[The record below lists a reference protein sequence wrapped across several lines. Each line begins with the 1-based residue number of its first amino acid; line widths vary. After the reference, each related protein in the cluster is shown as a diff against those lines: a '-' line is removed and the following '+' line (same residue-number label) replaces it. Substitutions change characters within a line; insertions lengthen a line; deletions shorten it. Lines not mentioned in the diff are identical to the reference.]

1 MSKLRPLKQRK
12 VINILLKNGFKEVRR
27 GKHITFKKYLP
38 NGEVLTTWVPYHS
51 EISVFCPA
59 VYNKANKEIKR
70 GIFIIC
76 YTSFSIGFVFII
88 IFCVVSYLL

>member
-1 MSKLRPLKQRK
+1 MSKLKPLKQRK

-51 EISVFCPA
+51 EISVF
-59 VYNKANKEIKR
+59 VLQYIIKQTRKSKEE
-70 GIFIIC
+70 F
-76 YTSFSIGFVFII
+76 
-88 IFCVVSYLL
+88 L

>member
-51 EISVFCPA
+51 EVSVF
-59 VYNKANKEIKR
+59 VLQYIINQTRKSKEE
-70 GIFIIC
+70 F
-76 YTSFSIGFVFII
+76 
-88 IFCVVSYLL
+88 L

>member
-51 EISVFCPA
+51 EISIFVLQ
-59 VYNKANKEIKR
+59 YIIKQTRKSKEE
-70 GIFIIC
+70 F
-76 YTSFSIGFVFII
+76 
-88 IFCVVSYLL
+88 L

>member
-12 VINILLKNGFKEVRR
+12 IINILLKNGFKEVRR

-51 EISVFCPA
+51 EISVFVLQYIIKQTRKP
-59 VYNKANKEIKR
+59 KEE
-70 GIFIIC
+70 F
-76 YTSFSIGFVFII
+76 
-88 IFCVVSYLL
+88 L

>member
-51 EISVFCPA
+51 EISVFVLQYIIKQIRKP
-59 VYNKANKEIKR
+59 KEE
-70 GIFIIC
+70 F
-76 YTSFSIGFVFII
+76 
-88 IFCVVSYLL
+88 L

>member
-51 EISVFCPA
+51 EVSVFVLQYIIKQTRKP
-59 VYNKANKEIKR
+59 KEE
-70 GIFIIC
+70 F
-76 YTSFSIGFVFII
+76 
-88 IFCVVSYLL
+88 L

>member
-51 EISVFCPA
+51 EISVF
-59 VYNKANKEIKR
+59 VLQYIIKQTR
-70 GIFIIC
+70 KPKDEF
-76 YTSFSIGFVFII
+76 
-88 IFCVVSYLL
+88 L

>member
-51 EISVFCPA
+51 EISVF
-59 VYNKANKEIKR
+59 VLQYIIKQTRKSKEE
-70 GIFIIC
+70 F
-76 YTSFSIGFVFII
+76 
-88 IFCVVSYLL
+88 L

>member
-51 EISVFCPA
+51 EISVFVLQYIIKQTRKP
-59 VYNKANKEIKR
+59 KEE
-70 GIFIIC
+70 F
-76 YTSFSIGFVFII
+76 
-88 IFCVVSYLL
+88 L

>member
-38 NGEVLTTWVPYHS
+38 NGEVLTTWIPYHS
-51 EISVFCPA
+51 EISVF
-59 VYNKANKEIKR
+59 VLQYIIKQTRKSKEE
-70 GIFIIC
+70 F
-76 YTSFSIGFVFII
+76 
-88 IFCVVSYLL
+88 L

>member
-51 EISVFCPA
+51 EVSAFVLQYIIKQTRKS
-59 VYNKANKEIKR
+59 KEE
-70 GIFIIC
+70 F
-76 YTSFSIGFVFII
+76 
-88 IFCVVSYLL
+88 L

>member
-27 GKHITFKKYLP
+27 GKHITFKKHLP

-51 EISVFCPA
+51 EISVF
-59 VYNKANKEIKR
+59 VIQYIIKQTRKSKEE
-70 GIFIIC
+70 F
-76 YTSFSIGFVFII
+76 
-88 IFCVVSYLL
+88 L

>member
-12 VINILLKNGFKEVRR
+12 IINILLKNGFKEVRR

-51 EISVFCPA
+51 EISVF
-59 VYNKANKEIKR
+59 VLQYIIKQTRKSKEE
-70 GIFIIC
+70 F
-76 YTSFSIGFVFII
+76 F
-88 IFCVVSYLL
+88 

>member
-51 EISVFCPA
+51 EVSVF
-59 VYNKANKEIKR
+59 VLQYIIKQTR
-70 GIFIIC
+70 KPKDEF
-76 YTSFSIGFVFII
+76 
-88 IFCVVSYLL
+88 L

>member
-38 NGEVLTTWVPYHS
+38 DGEVLTTWVPYHS
-51 EISVFCPA
+51 EISVFVIQYIIKQTRKP
-59 VYNKANKEIKR
+59 KED
-70 GIFIIC
+70 F
-76 YTSFSIGFVFII
+76 
-88 IFCVVSYLL
+88 L

>member
-38 NGEVLTTWVPYHS
+38 DGEVLTTWVPYHS
-51 EISVFCPA
+51 EISIFVLQ
-59 VYNKANKEIKR
+59 YIIKQTRKSKEE
-70 GIFIIC
+70 F
-76 YTSFSIGFVFII
+76 
-88 IFCVVSYLL
+88 L

>member
-38 NGEVLTTWVPYHS
+38 DGEVLTTWVPYHS
-51 EISVFCPA
+51 EISVF
-59 VYNKANKEIKR
+59 VLQYIIKQTRKSKEE
-70 GIFIIC
+70 F
-76 YTSFSIGFVFII
+76 
-88 IFCVVSYLL
+88 L

>member
-1 MSKLRPLKQRK
+1 MSKLKPLKQRK

-51 EISVFCPA
+51 EISVFVLQYIIKQTRKP
-59 VYNKANKEIKR
+59 KEE
-70 GIFIIC
+70 F
-76 YTSFSIGFVFII
+76 
-88 IFCVVSYLL
+88 L

>member
-1 MSKLRPLKQRK
+1 MSKLKPLKQRK

-51 EISVFCPA
+51 EVSVF
-59 VYNKANKEIKR
+59 VLQYIIKQTRKSKEE
-70 GIFIIC
+70 F
-76 YTSFSIGFVFII
+76 
-88 IFCVVSYLL
+88 L